1 VADLSNGD
9 VIASAVVEAK
19 LRCTGL
25 PRLHSLAHFCAGIA
39 LVLLSVTCATANDS
53 AVELAVGGITFTQS
67 QDVSMEEEVL
77 TITPDTV
84 TVRYR
89 FMNNAPSPVTL
100 TVGFPLPD
108 IDLSD
113 TDTLYAIPGAD
124 PVNFVEFRTKVDG
137 KPIKFDVVQRAKL
150 GTKDVTA
157 AVRGAGLPVLL
168 LGSDAQRHLATLSPD
183 IQAKLVQDGLLV
195 PWGTTET
202 GAQLFGPAWSVS
214 TSFTRKQVFPANQEV
229 VVEHR
234 YKASLGASQDTIL
247 RKALRGTDGMAESI
261 ERYRREYCLPG
272 DFFTGLDKLAGSDPA
287 NTKKLQERRIDYV
300 LRTGANW
307 AGPIKSFRLV
317 VDKGRVDR
325 LVSFCFDN
333 VKKVSPT
340 AFEASAE
347 NFVPTRNLKILLIGR
362 Y

>member
-1 VADLSNGD
+1 VPIGQ
-9 VIASAVVEAK
+9 IGASTRVDAK
-19 LRCTGL
+19 LRCSGL
-25 PRLHSLAHFCAGIA
+25 SRFSSRFGFAACVAFALAA
-39 LVLLSVTCATANDS
+39 ATDAMANDS
-53 AVELAVGGITFTQS
+53 AVELALGGITFTQS
-67 QDVSMEEEVL
+67 PDVSMEEEVL
-77 TITPDTV
+77 TITPDNV

-89 FMNNAPSPVTL
+89 FLNNAPNPVTL

-108 IDLSD
+108 IDLAD
-113 TDTLYAIPGAD
+113 TDTLYAIPGSD
-124 PVNFVEFRTKVDG
+124 PVNFVEFKTKVDG

-150 GTKDVTA
+150 GTRDVTA
-157 AVRGAGLPVLL
+157 IVRGAGLPVFLF
-168 LGSDAQRHLATLSPD
+168 GADAQRHLAALPPD
-183 IQAKLVQDGLLV
+183 IQDKLVSDGLLV
-195 PWGTTET
+195 PWGTSET
-202 GAQLFGPAWSVS
+202 GAQLYGPAWSVS
-214 TSFTRKQVFPANQEV
+214 TAFTRKQVFPANQEV

-234 YKASLGASQDTIL
+234 YKTSLGASQDTIL
-247 RKALRGTDGMAESI
+247 RKALRGADGMAGEV
-261 ERYRREYCLPG
+261 ERYRRDYCLPG
-272 DFFTGLDKLAGSDPA
+272 DFFQGIDKLAGSDPA

-300 LRTGANW
+300 LKTGANW

-347 NFVPTRNLKILLIGR
+347 NFMPAGNLKILLVGK

>member
-1 VADLSNGD
+1 LAGLFSRTGLCASIGFTV
-9 VIASAVVEAK
+9 ASAT
-19 LRCTGL
+19 LTM
-25 PRLHSLAHFCAGIA
+25 
-39 LVLLSVTCATANDS
+39 ANDS

-77 TITPDTV
+77 TITPDHV

-89 FMNNAPSPVTL
+89 FKNNAPSPVTL
-100 TVGFPLPD
+100 AVGFPLPD

-113 TDTLYAIPGAD
+113 TDTLYAIPGSD
-124 PVNFVEFRTKVDG
+124 PVNFVEFKTKVDG
-137 KPIKFDVVQRAKL
+137 KPIKFEVVQRAKL

-157 AVRGAGLPVLL
+157 MVRGAGLPVLL
-168 LGSDAQRHLATLSPD
+168 LGADAQRHLAALSPGVQD
-183 IQAKLVQDGLLV
+183 RLVADGLLV
-195 PWGTTET
+195 PWGTSET
-202 GAQLFGPAWSVS
+202 GEQLFGPAWSVS
-214 TSFTRKQVFPANQEV
+214 TAFTRKQVFPASQEV

-234 YKASLGASQDTIL
+234 YKTSVGASQDTIL
-247 RKALRGTDGMAESI
+247 RKALRGTDGMAGEV
-261 ERYRREYCLPG
+261 ERYRRDYCLPG

-287 NTKKLQERRIDYV
+287 NTQKLQERRIDYV
-300 LRTGANW
+300 LKTGANW

-333 VKKVSPT
+333 VKKISPT

-347 NFVPTRNLKILLIGR
+347 NFVPARDLKILLVGR
-362 Y
+362 Q